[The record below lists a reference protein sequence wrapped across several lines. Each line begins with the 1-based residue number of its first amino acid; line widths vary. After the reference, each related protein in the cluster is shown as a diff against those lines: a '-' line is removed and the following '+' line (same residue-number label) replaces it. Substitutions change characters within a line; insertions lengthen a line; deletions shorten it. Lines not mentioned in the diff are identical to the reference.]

1 MISQSA
7 LNDYYKLKASESVE
21 DSDFPK
27 EDFVKL
33 VDTLIDNPKL
43 KEFLHAVL
51 I

>member
-21 DSDFPK
+21 DSFPK